1 MKTRGDI
8 LYRLAR
14 FLAGVP
20 PDTLGATVLFALE
33 HPELIA
39 ILAAVVF
46 SVLKFIAVVV
56 FSVLKFVVVAI
67 LGSIVTWYVVKMLG
81 IHVWPRL
88 PHRLQ
93 RLLRKLEDRALLRP
107 PARKRATACES
118 ESAFSRNSKR
128 HPHW

>member
-1 MKTRGDI
+1 MRSLVYI
-8 LYRLAR
+8 YYRAAW
-14 FLAGVP
+14 FLAGIP

-33 HPELIA
+33 HPGLIT
-39 ILAAVVF
+39 ILVAA
-46 SVLKFIAVVV
+46 V

-67 LGSIVTWYVVKMLG
+67 LGSIVTWYVAKMLG

-88 PHRLQ
+88 PHSLQ
-93 RLLRKLEDRALLRP
+93 RLLRRLEDRALLKSP
-107 PARKRATACES
+107 ERKRATAREA